1 MRVNNLF
8 SIHIE
13 RCMYYLTAWNQ
24 HFVASTYYELL
35 LSSSL
40 YNARLNHIRD
50 AIEHSITGCL

>member
-1 MRVNNLF
+1 MRVNNLYP
-8 SIHIE
+8 IHIE

-24 HFVASTYYELL
+24 LFVASYELL